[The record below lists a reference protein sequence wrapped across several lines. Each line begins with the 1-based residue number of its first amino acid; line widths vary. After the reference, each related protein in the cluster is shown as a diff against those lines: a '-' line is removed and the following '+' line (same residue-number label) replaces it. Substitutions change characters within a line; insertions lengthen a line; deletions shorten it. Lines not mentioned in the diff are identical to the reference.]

1 MLTTSKQQLLL
12 RSLKEYHKKYLKK
25 LNPELDESGTR
36 LMINALLTDVL
47 GFLPIEEVKTEQ
59 LIRGAYA
66 DYVIQLK
73 GKRCFLI
80 EAKKQGIDLSEKHL
94 RQARQY
100 CADEGIEWA
109 LLTNGKQLEFYRII
123 LETTKP
129 IKINDRKVFS
139 IDLGDLVNLK
149 KNVEII
155 QFLHKIS
162 VSERGLDLLWDK
174 CVALDPKNVAGLL
187 YTPVVSN
194 FIKGQLRKKYNHRF
208 SDEEIEIAIDKV
220 VQEAIPLEQVATFKV
235 RKTKRKIT
243 TTDKIQSSTPNQII
257 TNSTSSTIDQIS
269 PTN

>member
-1 MLTTSKQQLLL
+1 MLTQSKQRLLL
-12 RSLKEYHKKYLKK
+12 SALKEYHKKYLKK

-66 DYVIQLK
+66 DYVIQIK
-73 GKRCFLI
+73 GKRYFLI

-109 LLTNGKQLEFYRII
+109 LLTNGKQFEFYRII
-123 LETTKP
+123 LESTKP

-139 IDLGDLVNLK
+139 IDLGDLATLK
-149 KNVEII
+149 ENVQVI
-155 QFLHKIS
+155 QFLHRIS

-187 YTPVVSN
+187 YTPPVAN
-194 FIKGQLRKKYNHRF
+194 FIRGQLRKRYKHKF
-208 SDEEIEIAIDKV
+208 SDEEIEIAIDRV
-220 VQEAIPLEQVATFKV
+220 VQEAIPLNEVKHIQFRKAK
-235 RKTKRKIT
+235 RKTT
-243 TTDKIQSSTPNQII
+243 TNVVENTVEVNNNSPIAVEQSTM
-257 TNSTSSTIDQIS
+257 NSPQ
-269 PTN
+269 

>member
-1 MLTTSKQQLLL
+1 MLTKSKQKLLL
-12 RSLKEYHKKYLKK
+12 SALKDYHKKYLKR

-36 LMINALLTDVL
+36 IMINALLTDVL
-47 GFLPIEEVKTEQ
+47 GFMPIDEVKTEQ

-73 GKRCFLI
+73 GKRYFLV

-109 LLTNGKQLEFYRII
+109 LLTNGKHFELYKII
-123 LETTKP
+123 LESTKP

-139 IDLGDLVNLK
+139 IDLGDLENLK
-149 KNVEII
+149 ENVQLI

-162 VSERGLDLLWDK
+162 VSDKGLDLLWDK
-174 CVALDPKNVAGLL
+174 CVALDPKNIAGLL
-187 YTPVVSN
+187 YTPPVAN
-194 FIKGQLRKKYNHRF
+194 FIKGQLRKKYKHQF

-220 VQEAIPLEQVATFKV
+220 VQEAIPLEEVATFKV
-235 RKTKRKIT
+235 RKSKRKNT
-243 TTDKIQSSTPNQII
+243 NGENHGPNSDNQIVNV
-257 TNSTSSTIDQIS
+257 TS
-269 PTN
+269 PTIIEQPKPTV